1 MLEGMSSTIES
12 YFDHKKD
19 LSNKSKTGE
28 QRKKAINSSSDL
40 LLSKETNDD
49 TDVFTKLFQSDI
61 CSQKVMKFTNL
72 TKYVISSTKD
82 AQFKGAR
89 QLEEVSESIMKFI
102 NEKLD
107 EFKVD
112 QKQN

>member
-1 MLEGMSSTIES
+1 
-12 YFDHKKD
+12 
-19 LSNKSKTGE
+19 
-28 QRKKAINSSSDL
+28 
-40 LLSKETNDD
+40 
-49 TDVFTKLFQSDI
+49 
-61 CSQKVMKFTNL
+61 MKFTNL
-72 TKYVISSTKD
+72 TKYVISSIKD

>member
-1 MLEGMSSTIES
+1 ME
-12 YFDHKKD
+12 F
-19 LSNKSKTGE
+19 
-28 QRKKAINSSSDL
+28 IN
-40 LLSKETNDD
+40 
-49 TDVFTKLFQSDI
+49 FTKY
-61 CSQKVMKFTNL
+61 FT
-72 TKYVISSTKD
+72 SSTKD

>member
-1 MLEGMSSTIES
+1 
-12 YFDHKKD
+12 
-19 LSNKSKTGE
+19 
-28 QRKKAINSSSDL
+28 
-40 LLSKETNDD
+40 
-49 TDVFTKLFQSDI
+49 
-61 CSQKVMKFTNL
+61 MKFTNL

-112 QKQN
+112 QKQKGKEIAKLKEDLTSLKKSLSKLTKP

>member
-1 MLEGMSSTIES
+1 
-12 YFDHKKD
+12 
-19 LSNKSKTGE
+19 
-28 QRKKAINSSSDL
+28 
-40 LLSKETNDD
+40 
-49 TDVFTKLFQSDI
+49 
-61 CSQKVMKFTNL
+61 MKFTNL

-112 QKQN
+112 QKQKEKEIAKLKEDLTSLKQSLSKLTKP

>member
-1 MLEGMSSTIES
+1 ME
-12 YFDHKKD
+12 F
-19 LSNKSKTGE
+19 
-28 QRKKAINSSSDL
+28 
-40 LLSKETNDD
+40 TN
-49 TDVFTKLFQSDI
+49 FTKY
-61 CSQKVMKFTNL
+61 FT
-72 TKYVISSTKD
+72 SSTKD

-112 QKQN
+112 QKQKGKEIAKLKEDLTSLKKSLSKLTKP